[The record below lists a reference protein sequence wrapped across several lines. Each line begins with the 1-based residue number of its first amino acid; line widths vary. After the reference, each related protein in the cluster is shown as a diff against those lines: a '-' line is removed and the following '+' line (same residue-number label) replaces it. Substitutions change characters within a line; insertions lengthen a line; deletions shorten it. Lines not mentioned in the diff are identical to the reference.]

1 MELLAIK
8 HPKII
13 DIKKKIKEV
22 ESSIWYT
29 GHGGKNCI
37 KVASIHRDKNC
48 SNYDSSTHKPGTAG
62 VNFHTAVNI
71 RTKLNF
77 VGSPKQIRDKTDRV
91 NKAKNKK
98 KTK

>member
-1 MELLAIK
+1 MRVLFGTQDMVEKTASKWHPSIGIK
-8 HPKII
+8 IAPIMTLVLI
-13 DIKKKIKEV
+13 
-22 ESSIWYT
+22 
-29 GHGGKNCI
+29 
-37 KVASIHRDKNC
+37 
-48 SNYDSSTHKPGTAG
+48 KPGTAG

-77 VGSPKQIRDKTDRV
+77 VGFPKQIRDKTDRV